1 MVPVSV
7 STASSPDKA
16 VHRFVLKEK
25 STTVTLDDVA
35 EGDWVKV
42 TFFKIYIISRDSGK

>member
-7 STASSPDKA
+7 STSSSPDKA

-42 TFFKIYIISRDSGK
+42 SVDKKHV